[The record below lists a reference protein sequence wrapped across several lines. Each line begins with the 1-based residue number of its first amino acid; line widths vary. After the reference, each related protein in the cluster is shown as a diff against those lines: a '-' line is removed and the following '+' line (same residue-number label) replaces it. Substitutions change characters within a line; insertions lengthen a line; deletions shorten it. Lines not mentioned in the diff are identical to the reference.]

1 VTFVFIGCKI
11 QHETGNVLKN
21 DDATGLRLGWSEF
34 AAARHLPGGKHTWYE
49 GSREELLELVRKNW
63 ADRRPGA
70 GRPDLSQVV
79 VVPVPP
85 AGFVSNT
92 VKVGADT
99 VLHAHLDCRQLG
111 EDPFIRVTAE
121 GPREPPLFAAVVMY
135 SAATLQENGGTRSGD
150 FDWEVV
156 CLLAG
161 QNEEEPMDPLTM
173 ARNFL
178 EKPGGTFAPYTAEQF
193 AEAIYY
199 WSGRATAHMP
209 D

>member
-1 VTFVFIGCKI
+1 M
-11 QHETGNVLKN
+11 KN
-21 DDATGLRLGWSEF
+21 DAAASLKLGWSDF

-49 GSREELLELVRKNW
+49 GTRDQLLELVRAHW
-63 ADRRPGA
+63 RDRKPGA
-70 GRPDLSQVV
+70 GRADRTQVV

-85 AGFVSNT
+85 RGFVSNT
-92 VKVGADT
+92 VRVDENT
-99 VLHAHLDCRQLG
+99 TLHAHLDRRQPG
-111 EDPFIRVTAE
+111 EDAFIRVTAE
-121 GPREPPLFAAVVMY
+121 GAREEPLFAAVVLY
-135 SAATLQENGGTRSGD
+135 SAATLEENGGTRSGE

-161 QNEEEPMDPLTM
+161 QAEEEPMDPLTM

-178 EKPGGTFAPYTAEQF
+178 EKPGGTYAPYTAQQF

-199 WSGRATAHMP
+199 WSCRATAHVE